1 MAQGNAAERE
11 VVWVGLDVH
20 KESVAVAVVDPGEE
34 PRLVATVA
42 NDGRQLPKLL
52 RRLSEHGKLHC
63 AYEAGSCGYDI
74 YRMCERMGIS
84 CIVVAPSLVPRKP
97 GDRVKTDRRDALK
110 LCRCLRNGDLTPVW
124 VPDPEHEALR
134 DLVRGREDAVVDRM
148 RIRHR
153 IKKML
158 LRQGIRQPEG
168 VRSWSKRWRTW
179 LGSIEFAYA
188 AQQAVWREYLGTLDE
203 VDARLGRY
211 NQALHEQAQTSS
223 KACLIAGLQILK
235 GIAEV
240 NAVTIVA
247 ELGDLMRF
255 ARPAQL
261 FSYVGMVPA
270 EYSSGG
276 ERHQRGITKAGNR
289 HVRRAL
295 TEAAWAYRYPPSFK
309 GRLALQ
315 REGAPQWLTDL
326 SWRAQVRLHRR
337 YRAMIKARKPAPV
350 GLTAV
355 ARELLSFVWELA
367 HELEQRDLKLAS

>member
-1 MAQGNAAERE
+1 MGQVNAAEPKA
-11 VVWVGLDVH
+11 VWVGLDVH
-20 KESVAVAVVDPGEE
+20 KETVAVAVADSAEG
-34 PRLVATVA
+34 PRIVATVA
-42 NDGRQLPKLL
+42 NDGRQLPRLL
-52 RRLSEHGKLHC
+52 RRLGERGELHC
-63 AYEAGSCGYDI
+63 AYEAGPCGYEI
-74 YRMCERMGIS
+74 YRLCERMGIS
-84 CIVVAPSLVPRKP
+84 CMVVAPSLVPRKP

-110 LCRCLRNGDLTPVW
+110 LCRCLRSGDLTPIW

-134 DLVRGREDAVVDRM
+134 DLVRGREDAIVDRM

-158 LRQGIRQPEG
+158 LRQGIRRPEG
-168 VRSWSKRWRTW
+168 MRAWSKRWRAW
-179 LGSIEFAYA
+179 LGSIEFNYSS
-188 AQQAVWREYLGTLDE
+188 QQVVWREYLGTLDE
-203 VDARLGRY
+203 VDARISRY
-211 NQALHEQAQTSS
+211 NESLHEQAQTSA
-223 KACLIAGLQILK
+223 KAYLIAALQILK

-240 NAVTIVA
+240 NAVTLVA

-261 FSYVGMVPA
+261 FSYSGMVPA

-276 ERHQRGITKAGNR
+276 ERHQGHITKAGNR

-315 REGAPQWLTDL
+315 REGAPQWLVDL
-326 SWRAQVRLHRR
+326 SWRAQERLHHR
-337 YRAMIKARKPAPV
+337 YRAMIKAHKPTPV

-355 ARELLSFVWELA
+355 ARELLGFVWELA
-367 HELEQRDLKLAS
+367 HELEQRDLKVAS

>member
-1 MAQGNAAERE
+1 MGQGNAAERG

-20 KESVAVAVVDPGEE
+20 KETVAVAAADGGEG
-34 PRLVATVA
+34 PRVVATVA
-42 NDGRQLPKLL
+42 NDGRQLPRLL
-52 RRLSEHGKLHC
+52 RRLREQGELRC
-63 AYEAGSCGYDI
+63 AYEAGPCGYEI
-74 YRMCERMGIS
+74 YRMCEQMDIS

-110 LCRCLRNGDLTPVW
+110 LCRSLRSGDLTPIW
-124 VPDPEHEALR
+124 VPDPEHEAMR
-134 DLVRGREDAVVDRM
+134 DLVRGREDAIVDRL

-158 LRQGIRQPEG
+158 LRQAIRRPEG
-168 VRSWSKRWRTW
+168 MRSWSKRYRAW
-179 LGSIEFAYA
+179 LSSIEFAYA

-211 NQALHEQAQTSS
+211 NEALHEQAQTSS
-223 KACLIAGLQILK
+223 KAYLIAALQILK

-240 NAVTIVA
+240 NAVTLVA

-261 FSYVGMVPA
+261 FSYAGLVPA

-276 ERHQRGITKAGNR
+276 ERHQGHITKAGNR

-295 TEAAWAYRYPPSFK
+295 TEAAWAYRYPPSFR

-315 REGAPQWLTDL
+315 RQGAPQWLVDL
-326 SWRAQVRLHRR
+326 SWRAQERLH
-337 YRAMIKARKPAPV
+337 
-350 GLTAV
+350 
-355 ARELLSFVWELA
+355 
-367 HELEQRDLKLAS
+367 